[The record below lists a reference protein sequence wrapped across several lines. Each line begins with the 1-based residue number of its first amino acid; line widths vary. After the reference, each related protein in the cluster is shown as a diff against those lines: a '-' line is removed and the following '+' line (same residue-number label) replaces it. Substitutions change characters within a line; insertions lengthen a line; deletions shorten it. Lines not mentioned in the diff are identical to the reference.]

1 MSTSNISPIPL
12 IKDYKLQWS
21 AIIEKLIFGN
31 QDLYEKISIGQIA
44 TLKKGSAFKSDSY
57 SIGGKYKI
65 ITSSNVTGEKYI
77 DTSDCNTV
85 EQLPGDIQ
93 DHQVLKE
100 NGILI
105 SLTGNVG
112 RVSLSKIGNNLLNQ
126 RVGLLQLNEG
136 IFTEYIYQVLSTKH
150 FEQSMIGCGQ
160 GAAQLNISKYDIE
173 SYIIP
178 YSSNIGVIK
187 KVGSILCDF
196 DQKIFVETNILKKLQ
211 AQKNYLLQQMFI

>member
-1 MSTSNISPIPL
+1 MP
-12 IKDYKLQWS
+12 D
-21 AIIEKLIFGN
+21 
-31 QDLYEKISIGQIA
+31 
-44 TLKKGSAFKSDSY
+44 
-57 SIGGKYKI
+57 
-65 ITSSNVTGEKYI
+65 
-77 DTSDCNTV
+77 
-85 EQLPGDIQ
+85 DIQ
-93 DHQVLKE
+93 EHQVLKE
-100 NGILI
+100 NSILI

-136 IFTEYIYQVLSTKH
+136 ILTEYIYQVLSTKH

-178 YSSNIGVIK
+178 YSGNIGVIK

-196 DQKIFVETNILKKLQ
+196 DQKIFVESNILKKLQ